1 MYIIKD
7 NITINIYL
15 QSSDKITFT
24 NYQNKL
30 KSLLKIYNIKNYTI
44 INLPKKIKRYT
55 ILRSPHVYK
64 KSLETYEEIIYT
76 ANYRFT
82 IKNKA
87 TYSSV
92 FYIIKFLKYNIPSNI
107 NITFKLKNNVKTNLL
122 Q

>member
-64 KSLETYEEIIYT
+64 KSLETYEEIIFT

-82 IKNKA
+82 IKNKV
-87 TYSSV
+87 TYSSI

-122 Q
+122 

>member
-30 KSLLKIYNIKNYTI
+30 KSLLKIYNIKNYSI

-55 ILRSPHVYK
+55 ILRSPHIYK

-76 ANYRFT
+76 TNYRFT

-87 TYSSV
+87 TYSSI

>member
-1 MYIIKD
+1 MKQK
-7 NITINIYL
+7 IN
-15 QSSDKITFT
+15 SDRF
-24 NYQNKL
+24 
-30 KSLLKIYNIKNYTI
+30 
-44 INLPKKIKRYT
+44 
-55 ILRSPHVYK
+55 YK

-87 TYSSV
+87 TYSSI

>member
-55 ILRSPHVYK
+55 ILRSPH
-64 KSLETYEEIIYT
+64 L
-76 ANYRFT
+76 
-82 IKNKA
+82 
-87 TYSSV
+87 
-92 FYIIKFLKYNIPSNI
+92 YIIKFLKYNIPSNI